1 MRVCVC
7 VCVSLTESIRLS
19 YFPLSIVRSQTQE
32 DVYKTE
38 DVPFEVAGEGL
49 VVLVTNSNVKHSI
62 ASGPEGKSAYAM
74 RKDNCE
80 EAAKKL
86 GKRSLRE
93 ASEQDLS
100 G

>member
-1 MRVCVC
+1 MYFLLSTVC
-7 VCVSLTESIRLS
+7 S
-19 YFPLSIVRSQTQE
+19 PSQRG
-32 DVYKTE
+32 VYNT
-38 DVPFEVAGEGL
+38 VNIPFEVLSKGL
-49 VVLVTNSNVKHSI
+49 VVMVTNSNEKHEI

-93 ASEQDLS
+93 ATGQDLD